1 MPLFDWTKYLSLAK
15 DLSASSEEAVLRS
28 AISRAY
34 YAAFNQAKDYCVSQG
49 IYVERST
56 DSHVVVWN
64 AFLSLGRHLRGVQK
78 NGDLLRA
85 KRVLADYNANPIA
98 RLSDVVKQA
107 IHESENVLSYLS
119 SAATPPPSTPP
130 EPPTH

>member
-15 DLSASSEEAVLRS
+15 DLSTSSEEAVLRS

-34 YAAFNQAKDYCVSQG
+34 YAAFNQAKDYCVSKG
-49 IYVERST
+49 IYVARST

-64 AFLSLGRHLRGVQK
+64 AFLGLGRHLRGVQK

-85 KRVLADYNANPIA
+85 KRVLADYNANPIE

-107 IHESENVLSYLS
+107 IHESELVSSYLNSASS
-119 SAATPPPSTPP
+119 SASAPTPT
-130 EPPTH
+130 E